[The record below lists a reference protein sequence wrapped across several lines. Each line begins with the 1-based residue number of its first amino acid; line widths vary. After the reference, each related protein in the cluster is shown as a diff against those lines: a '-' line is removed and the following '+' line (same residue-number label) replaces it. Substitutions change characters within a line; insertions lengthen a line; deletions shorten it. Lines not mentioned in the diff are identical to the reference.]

1 MKTIPLGV
9 DDGYFGTKVFDGV
22 KGTII
27 KSRARRGKSTTAIL
41 FDTGATPPSEYK
53 TESTH
58 YSVGDSVESS
68 SIAFDD
74 YPKSPINRVIIQH
87 ALQMAGMAGKKV
99 SMCSGLPMK
108 HFYAPNGKENTA
120 LINAKIANCL
130 QSVIP
135 VKSESAIVENA
146 HVLPEG
152 FALMFDLMFTED
164 YSSVDKQ
171 GNPKLTVDEGI
182 WVKDQGFVDIG
193 GNTVDI
199 GVISNGSVDVSST
212 SSLKFGVH
220 KAYDIIKAEVCT
232 RLGLDDININKID
245 MIVDD
250 PTYIDGHDFTEVIS
264 NSYKIV
270 VEEIFAEISRCIGK
284 NGQLLDSLNFLG
296 GGTELFKPYFPN
308 DIKKKRIITNP
319 VFGNASGFY
328 KYAKYVANQRG

>member
-9 DDGYFGTKVFDGV
+9 DDGYFGTKIFDGIN
-22 KGTII
+22 GTII
-27 KSRARRGKSTTAIL
+27 KSRARRGKSTTAVL
-41 FDTGATPPSEYK
+41 FDTGATPPAEYVTDK
-53 TESTH
+53 NT
-58 YSVGDSVESS
+58 YSVGDTIESS

-74 YPKSPINRVIIQH
+74 YPKSSLNRVIIQH
-87 ALQMAGMAGKKV
+87 ALQLAGMAGKKI
-99 SMCSGLPMK
+99 SMCSGLPMR
-108 HFYAPNGKENTA
+108 HFYTPNGKENTV
-120 LINAKIANCL
+120 LINAKIENCL
-130 QSVIP
+130 QSVVP
-135 VKSESAIVENA
+135 VKSASAIIESA

-164 YSSVDKQ
+164 YSDAGKD
-171 GNPKLTVDEGI
+171 GTPKVIVDESI
-182 WVKDQGFVDIG
+182 WTKDQGFVDIG

-245 MIVDD
+245 MIVAD
-250 PTYIDGHDFTEVIS
+250 PLCIDGHDFTDVIT
-264 NSYKIV
+264 NSYRVV

-296 GGTELFKPYFPN
+296 GGTELFKSHFPK
-308 DIKKKRIITNP
+308 DIKKKRIIPNP
-319 VFGNASGFY
+319 VFANASGFY
-328 KYAKYVANQRG
+328 KYAKYVAN